1 MTTKIKN
8 LVLIDD
14 EEIFLASLKDAFVNL
29 GYNVSI
35 FDDKNECKNA
45 IDHILLNNVDLIFVD
60 EDMPSITGREFGKK
74 LMTLEKI
81 NHIPIIMLTANS
93 DIDYALEA
101 ITECGFDY
109 FYSKSGFISELNKK
123 IEFILTIPSVKNKFE
138 IRNLDYRIKKI
149 NTDYNNTIRE
159 KFLST
164 PIYEILTS
172 PKKEDFYQERLNRLL
187 IQNKIVKLNNLPLCR
202 RDNLALSIDFIE
214 SNKISNE
221 NINEE
226 LKVQLLDYI
235 NSKKAKSS
243 LGKVRAKY
251 NKYFQL
257 FKDGKYTKDGLL
269 TIRLIIENKD
279 KLDSLIHFTKQK
291 MFNNASFGTFI
302 DEIIIDMES
311 KKEV

>member
-1 MTTKIKN
+1 
-8 LVLIDD
+8 
-14 EEIFLASLKDAFVNL
+14 
-29 GYNVSI
+29 
-35 FDDKNECKNA
+35 
-45 IDHILLNNVDLIFVD
+45 
-60 EDMPSITGREFGKK
+60 
-74 LMTLEKI
+74 
-81 NHIPIIMLTANS
+81 
-93 DIDYALEA
+93 
-101 ITECGFDY
+101 
-109 FYSKSGFISELNKK
+109 
-123 IEFILTIPSVKNKFE
+123 
-138 IRNLDYRIKKI
+138 
-149 NTDYNNTIRE
+149 
-159 KFLST
+159 
-164 PIYEILTS
+164 
-172 PKKEDFYQERLNRLL
+172 
-187 IQNKIVKLNNLPLCR
+187 
-202 RDNLALSIDFIE
+202 LALSIDFIE

-243 LGKVRAKY
+243 LETVRPRY